1 MNFEHLYKKLSKKYP
16 SNKKKLILLFEHFR
30 IKNLLLQKLKLGLIS
45 FELKEFFFAGFKIYE
60 VIEMRYSRQD
70 NTFTDS
76 LKLENRLK
84 SLSWKWDFSNII
96 ALIMIFLFVFLFVY
110 VQIDYWFEKN
120 LPSIV
125 NNDSRYELLL
135 NYTLKNLFV
144 PSFNFP
150 YLFKNINIWLIETIT
165 NFCDIYDILS

>member
-1 MNFEHLYKKLSKKYP
+1 MSKILIFNLLDKKIALYWISITLLILNSKIFLILNFEHLYKKLSKKYP

-84 SLSWKWDFSNII
+84 SLS
-96 ALIMIFLFVFLFVY
+96 
-110 VQIDYWFEKN
+110 
-120 LPSIV
+120 
-125 NNDSRYELLL
+125 
-135 NYTLKNLFV
+135 
-144 PSFNFP
+144 
-150 YLFKNINIWLIETIT
+150 
-165 NFCDIYDILS
+165 